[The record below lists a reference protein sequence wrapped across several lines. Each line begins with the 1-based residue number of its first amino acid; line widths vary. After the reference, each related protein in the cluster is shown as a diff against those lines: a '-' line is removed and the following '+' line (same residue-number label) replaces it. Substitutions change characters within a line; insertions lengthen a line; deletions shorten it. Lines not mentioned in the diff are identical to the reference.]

1 MLTSSH
7 SRPWIPHA
15 VKGNRAY
22 HSLNHTCCLILP
34 RPRPYRVP
42 CDYMTESIKYVK
54 DKFFPM
60 ETLCIPGLNHSKVKR
75 NVTVPSGNY
84 KGFTLPTAVKC
95 SGLDIC
101 GVVLGSNDMERLSK
115 MTVLEAIN
123 DFMKMLEYIFVGSK
137 VKAIFL
143 STIFPRREF
152 YYLGI
157 MPFVEEFNTQIIKMH
172 LQRKLRIYPNKFN
185 KNGFYIQIIP
195 VNMTSILNKQCTLS
209 HSSYCQVCNDGV
221 HFRSHIAERFL
232 EELNSSI
239 KTFIKRY
246 HKKFNAVKPL

>member
-7 SRPWIPHA
+7 GRPWIPHA
-15 VKGNRAY
+15 VRGNRAY
-22 HSLNHTCCLILP
+22 HSLTHTCCLILP
-34 RPRPYRVP
+34 HPRPYRVP
-42 CDYMTESIKYVK
+42 CDYMKESIKYVE

-60 ETLCIPGLNHSKVKR
+60 ETLCIPGLNYSKVKR
-75 NVTVPSGNY
+75 DVTIPSGNY
-84 KGFTLPTAVKC
+84 KGFTLPEAVRC
-95 SGLDIC
+95 AGLDIC

-115 MTVLEAIN
+115 MTVPEAIN

-172 LQRKLRIYPNKFN
+172 LQKKLRIYPNKFN

>member
-7 SRPWIPHA
+7 GRPWIPHA
-15 VKGNRAY
+15 VKGGRAY
-22 HSLNHTCCLILP
+22 HSPDHTCCLILP

-143 STIFPRREF
+143 STIFPSREF